1 MIINKYLIGEYLK
14 LLFAFIVLLFI
25 YYWIIRS
32 YLSHKY
38 VFTKPIIKKKNY
50 YKRKCDNVTN
60 K

>member
-38 VFTKPIIKKKNY
+38 VFTKPIIKRKNY
-50 YKRKCDNVTN
+50 YKRKC